1 MVDIYLAALVLFG
14 IYKMAK
20 ALEYDPNEVPDPD
33 EDIEGHIA
41 GINESETPEQVMER
55 YQQGNRYN
63 ELRSEAFIEKM
74 AEFHQNGSRQ
84 TLS

>member
-1 MVDIYLAALVLFG
+1 MFKIAKDIQF
-14 IYKMAK
+14 
-20 ALEYDPNEVPDPD
+20 DPNDIPDPD

-41 GINESETPEQVMER
+41 GIHEADTPDQAIER

-74 AEFHQNGSRQ
+74 AQLHRDAKEP